1 MKMTKNNI
9 VKIGGKT
16 FEKCGNEYLRIHDE
30 KYCGKK
36 TVYGRCGVCGKLVS
50 RQWQRYHRSIHINE

>member
-36 TVYGRCGVCGKLVS
+36 LFMVDVEYAE
-50 RQWQRYHRSIHINE
+50 N